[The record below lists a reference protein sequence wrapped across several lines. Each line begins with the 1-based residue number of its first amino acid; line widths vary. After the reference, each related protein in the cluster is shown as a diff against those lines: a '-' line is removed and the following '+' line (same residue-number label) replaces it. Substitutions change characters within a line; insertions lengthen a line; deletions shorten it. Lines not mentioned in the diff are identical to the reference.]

1 MYGILDENGDLVVPT
16 VQGVRAHMGIGTEFA
31 SVTSVKAAVREAA
44 ESHRLMTVEEL
55 EAHME
60 RRSRDRTET
69 WTKLERMVRL
79 ATGKYG
85 KE

>member
-1 MYGILDENGDLVVPT
+1 MYGILDENGELIVPT

-31 SVTSVKAAVREAA
+31 AVMSVKAAVREAA
-44 ESHRLMTVEEL
+44 ESTELLTPEEL
-55 EAHME
+55 AALME

-79 ATGKYG
+79 ATGRYG